1 MKKISS
7 RQKDIIKKIITII
20 LVILCLA
27 SLIWFIFS
35 IKELHGLGDLRSNYN
50 FKKHSTDLNNTT
62 NVNNIM
68 PWMTFDYINVIFRLD
83 PTYLKNNLMIN
94 NPRYPNIRID
104 NYTKHLHLDTQAF
117 LHNIQQVITNYTD
130 SKQ

>member
-1 MKKISS
+1 MKKRSS
-7 RQKDIIKKIITII
+7 HKIIIII
-20 LVILCLA
+20 LAILCLA

-35 IKELHGLGDLRSNYN
+35 INKLRRSGELRSNYN
-50 FKKHSTDLNNTT
+50 FKKHSIYLHNMT

-83 PTYLKNNLMIN
+83 PSYLKNNLMIN

-104 NYTKHLHLDTQAF
+104 NYTKYLHLDTQVF
-117 LHNIQQVITNYTD
+117 LHNIQQAITNYTQN
-130 SKQ
+130 KK